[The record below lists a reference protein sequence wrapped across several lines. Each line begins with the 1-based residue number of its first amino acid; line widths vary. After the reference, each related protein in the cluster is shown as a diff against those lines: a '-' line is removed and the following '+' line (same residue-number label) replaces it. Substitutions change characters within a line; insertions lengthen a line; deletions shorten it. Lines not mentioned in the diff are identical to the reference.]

1 MEHLLY
7 AKCDGVAYLTMN
19 RQEKRNA
26 FSPEMI
32 CRLADAWHDF
42 RDDPDLR
49 VAVLTGAGEVAFSA
63 GADLGL
69 LIPLLT
75 RAREPEDAWDERILG
90 EPGMLQVALLRR
102 FELYKPVIAA
112 VNGFALA
119 GGTEVLQGTDIRL
132 ASTNARF
139 GLSEAKRG
147 IVPAGGSMVRLA
159 RQIPFCKAMEILLT
173 GDDLSAE
180 EACRIGLVN
189 MVTSPAELLATAER
203 FARRIA
209 DNGPLAI
216 RTIKEVV
223 LRTSGLSLE
232 KAYSVEDAAASV
244 VMRSSDAR
252 EGPRAFLEK
261 RKPHFEGR

>member
-1 MEHLLY
+1 MPDLIYEKRDGIAHLTL
-7 AKCDGVAYLTMN
+7 N
-19 RQEKRNA
+19 RPEKRNA

-42 RDDPDLR
+42 RDDSSLR
-49 VAVLTGAGEVAFSA
+49 VAILTGAGDTAFSA
-63 GADLGL
+63 GADLGR

-75 RAREPEDAWDERILG
+75 RTREAEDKWDERILRK
-90 EPGMLQVALLRR
+90 PSILQVALLRR
-102 FELYKPVIAA
+102 FELYKPIIAA

-119 GGTEVLQGTDIRL
+119 GGTEIIQGTDVRL

-139 GLSEAKRG
+139 GLSEPKRG

-159 RQIPFCKAMEILLT
+159 RQIPFSMAMEILLT

-180 EACRIGLVN
+180 EAHRIGLVN
-189 MVTSPAELLATAER
+189 KVTSPGGLLDEAVAV
-203 FARRIA
+203 ARRIA
-209 DNGPLAI
+209 ENGPLAV

-223 LRTSGLSLE
+223 LRTSGIPL
-232 KAYSVEDAAASV
+232 EDAYAIEDAGAAV
-244 VMRSSDAR
+244 IMRSSDAR

-261 RKPHFEGR
+261 RKPRFQGS